1 VWHASVREKHHDAI
15 SDRLDVENRTVRTVD
30 SQFTAIAWLP
40 AVVEVVDDRQL
51 ATVALRVVAV
61 LDVPVVV
68 CVGTS
73 TRSGERGHT
82 QGLQPSASDGSTQ
95 NYSSD

>member
-15 SDRLDVENRTVRTVD
+15 SDRLDVENRAIGSVD

-68 CVGTS
+68 CVGKS
-73 TRSGERGHT
+73 ARSGGRGHK
-82 QGLQPSASDGSTQ
+82 QGIHQSASDGSTQ
-95 NYSSD
+95 NYPSD